1 MITSLVA
8 DEPKNVT
15 YPLLLNYQLYTRA
28 LNAAKKRGITLAGL
42 LRMAL
47 IAYLDKEDPSA

>member
-1 MITSLVA
+1 MLTSLVA

-15 YPLLLNYQLYTRA
+15 YPFLLSNTLYKRA
-28 LNAAKKRGITLAGL
+28 KAFAEKKGITLAGL

-47 IAYLDKEDPSA
+47 IAFLDKEEHSA